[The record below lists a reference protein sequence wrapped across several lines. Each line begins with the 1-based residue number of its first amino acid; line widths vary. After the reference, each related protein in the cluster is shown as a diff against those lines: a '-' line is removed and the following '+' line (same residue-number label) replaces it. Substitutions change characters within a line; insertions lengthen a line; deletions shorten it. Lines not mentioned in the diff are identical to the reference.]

1 MLKDVIDRLLRSPNN
16 EHEPIT
22 NFINNE
28 FVKANDLIPSVN
40 PATGHTWIQI
50 PNSGKE
56 DVDRAVAA
64 ANQAFQAWSVT
75 SAQYRSNLLLK
86 LADIIEQNSDGLAVL
101 ESRDQGKPVKLARMI
116 DIPRC
121 VHNFRFFATAILHH
135 ISPSTIMDQP
145 VRAVNYVRND
155 PVGVAG
161 LISPWNLPLYLLSFK
176 LAPAL
181 ATGNTVVCKPSEMT
195 SVTAWVLMHAF
206 KEAGFP
212 AGVVN
217 MVIGTGPSTGQH
229 LVEHPDVPLVSFT
242 GSTAVGK
249 RIGEIGARLNK
260 KISLEMGGKNA
271 AIIYPSCDLGKH
283 LQTIARSCFI
293 NQGEICLCSSRI
305 FVHSSIYEDF
315 VEKLVQEAKKYT
327 VGNPTEDVTLGAMN
341 SEVHFNKVKSYI
353 TLAEEEGGTVHCGGV
368 LHMNG
373 ELKGGFFI
381 APTVVTDLPDS
392 SRCMQE
398 EIFGPVVC
406 VTRFES
412 LEEVTARAND
422 TTYGLSATVWSENN
436 EELINTAHRLR
447 VGTVWCNTWLTRDLN
462 MPFGEAALG
471 PYSRG
476 MRDADEASIACL
488 ELAKEGERFCREGNF
503 SEAIPRFLDAIRL
516 GTNNLSTLSAIYC
529 QLGNAYY
536 STNDMDNAYVYHSY
550 DAIVARLMH
559 DKLGEAKAYGN
570 MGNVMKMK
578 DKFADALELTRKQ
591 LAIANE
597 LDDKQCLARAYYN
610 LGTIYHARAKLA
622 VKKSRNEYA
631 SRAGDAG
638 DGNANADNDD
648 LRAALECYMSSSK
661 YSQSLEDHINVGR
674 LFGCVGNVLYLLRD
688 YRGAIECHEKR
699 LMIASQFGDH
709 IAKYRAYVNLGNAH
723 VLLSEVDKGI
733 ECYTKHYHYCTQKQ
747 TSATLSYAKRLSAS
761 EKSAL
766 NLAIEKGDKV
776 REAQCCFYIA
786 CSSSLLRH
794 YSSAGTYHLRHLS
807 LARSMSDSAGQA
819 RAYNSLATVYSNL
832 GEYSKAAYFLACNRA
847 LAAEMRDD
855 TMMNNAEDSLKKLIQ
870 ENRRDLSIEGGYL
883 QFDSSDDP
891 EPQTHYC
898 RVVEERDS
906 TRIEF
911 TDQPNAS
918 IALNIVPCPSTPS
931 VNFRN
936 PLMKSVGVEATE
948 SRRFHNQQED
958 FLDFLSR
965 MQSARLD
972 EQRCDV
978 SALKLNP
985 VVSMGRRQTDS
996 LITTTTEEPDA
1007 LIDLLLNAQS
1017 RRMDEQRAAL
1027 LPGLN
1032 DQEQAQE
1039 LLEKLESASSEG
1051 RGSRIDDALIDL
1063 LMRAQSQRM
1072 NEQRSELASDRNS
1085 SVESD
1090 PAAATTPEDDVSAL
1104 VMRMQAGRFEE
1115 QRAHLNTQNEN
1126 A

>member
-101 ESRDQGKPVKLARMI
+101 ESRDQGKPVKLAR
-116 DIPRC
+116 
-121 VHNFRFFATAILHH
+121 
-135 ISPSTIMDQP
+135 STIMDQP

-206 KEAGFP
+206 KEAG
-212 AGVVN
+212 
-217 MVIGTGPSTGQH
+217 
-229 LVEHPDVPLVSFT
+229 
-242 GSTAVGK
+242 TAVGK

-462 MPFGEAALG
+462 MPFGG
-471 PYSRG
+471 TKQSG
-476 MRDADEASIACL
+476 M
-488 ELAKEGERFCREGNF
+488 GREG
-503 SEAIPRFLDAIRL
+503 
-516 GTNNLSTLSAIYC
+516 
-529 QLGNAYY
+529 
-536 STNDMDNAYVYHSY
+536 
-550 DAIVARLMH
+550 
-559 DKLGEAKAYGN
+559 
-570 MGNVMKMK
+570 
-578 DKFADALELTRKQ
+578 AL
-591 LAIANE
+591 
-597 LDDKQCLARAYYN
+597 
-610 LGTIYHARAKLA
+610 
-622 VKKSRNEYA
+622 
-631 SRAGDAG
+631 
-638 DGNANADNDD
+638 
-648 LRAALECYMSSSK
+648 
-661 YSQSLEDHINVGR
+661 
-674 LFGCVGNVLYLLRD
+674 
-688 YRGAIECHEKR
+688 
-699 LMIASQFGDH
+699 
-709 IAKYRAYVNLGNAH
+709 
-723 VLLSEVDKGI
+723 
-733 ECYTKHYHYCTQKQ
+733 
-747 TSATLSYAKRLSAS
+747 
-761 EKSAL
+761 
-766 NLAIEKGDKV
+766 
-776 REAQCCFYIA
+776 
-786 CSSSLLRH
+786 
-794 YSSAGTYHLRHLS
+794 
-807 LARSMSDSAGQA
+807 
-819 RAYNSLATVYSNL
+819 
-832 GEYSKAAYFLACNRA
+832 
-847 LAAEMRDD
+847 
-855 TMMNNAEDSLKKLIQ
+855 DSLH
-870 ENRRDLSIEGGYL
+870 
-883 QFDSSDDP
+883 F
-891 EPQTHYC
+891 
-898 RVVEERDS
+898 
-906 TRIEF
+906 F
-911 TDQPNAS
+911 T
-918 IALNIVPCPSTPS
+918 
-931 VNFRN
+931 
-936 PLMKSVGVEATE
+936 
-948 SRRFHNQQED
+948 
-958 FLDFLSR
+958 
-965 MQSARLD
+965 
-972 EQRCDV
+972 EQKTICV
-978 SALKLNP
+978 K
-985 VVSMGRRQTDS
+985 
-996 LITTTTEEPDA
+996 I
-1007 LIDLLLNAQS
+1007 
-1017 RRMDEQRAAL
+1017 
-1027 LPGLN
+1027 
-1032 DQEQAQE
+1032 
-1039 LLEKLESASSEG
+1039 
-1051 RGSRIDDALIDL
+1051 
-1063 LMRAQSQRM
+1063 
-1072 NEQRSELASDRNS
+1072 
-1085 SVESD
+1085 
-1090 PAAATTPEDDVSAL
+1090 
-1104 VMRMQAGRFEE
+1104 
-1115 QRAHLNTQNEN
+1115 
-1126 A
+1126 